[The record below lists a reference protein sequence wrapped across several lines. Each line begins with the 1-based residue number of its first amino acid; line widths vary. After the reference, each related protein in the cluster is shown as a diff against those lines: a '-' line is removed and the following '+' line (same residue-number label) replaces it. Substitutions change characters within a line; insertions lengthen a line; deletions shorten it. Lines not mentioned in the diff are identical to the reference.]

1 MGCSFDITEDVLPSK
16 EETFDFEKELKI
28 IREKYVKHPYQKKSL
43 PKPYWMEGDD
53 LSVIYE
59 EQNHLF
65 QMGTIYYGYIVQA
78 NSYLFQ
84 KDPYI
89 NCPAAILYSTDDR
102 LARNPAVLREVG
114 TWLFS
119 YKNTD
124 EAPEHVKGIVDC
136 ITDEKERQFNVQMDI
151 NLKDGSQ
158 AVLYFTTVMIFRKHL
173 PGGMIK
179 GSFVPVIASPNM
191 FKTVMVLPKKYWT
204 KGFIKN
210 CWC

>member
-1 MGCSFDITEDVLPSK
+1 MSCTFDIAEDILLSK
-16 EETFDFEKELKI
+16 EAFDFETELKI
-28 IREKYVKHPYQKKSL
+28 IREKYEKHPYLKKTL
-43 PKPYWMEGDD
+43 PKPYWMNGDD
-53 LSVIYE
+53 LAVLYE
-59 EQNHLF
+59 EQRSLF
-65 QMGTIYYGYIVQA
+65 QTGTVYYGYIVQA
-78 NSYLFQ
+78 NNYLFQ

-89 NCPAAILYSTDDR
+89 NCPAAVLYSTDVR
-102 LARNPAVLREVG
+102 INRNPEILRKVG

-124 EAPEHVKGIVDC
+124 EAPEHVRRIVDC
-136 ITDEKERQFNVQMDI
+136 ITDEKERLFNVKIEI

-158 AVLYFTTVMIFRKHL
+158 AVLYFTTIMIFRKHL

-179 GSFVPVIASPNM
+179 GSFLPVIASPNM

-204 KGFIKN
+204 KDFIKN